1 MKNLTRTGVVQA
13 AVLLLVLMPLARAF
27 TRTSTD
33 VGTMTRTIETTDDGD
48 AETVTTKVEYTSY
61 IIFMN
66 DQTKVSSFAGI
77 PMTTT
82 DEDGDKS
89 TYLSTAVFGKITES
103 MATIMPSSDSP
114 DDKSDG
120 ASDAESDGDASATDS
135 NEAQTEDRSTS
146 IGPIVGGVVGGVVVL
161 AIIGVL
167 GWIYKR
173 KQDRKTQL
181 VEHQREQMQI
191 LAMELDGSYKPDKRG
206 EGGPLS
212 EDSIFTEDMVS
223 KYTGGSISRNPPT
236 LLEAYT
242 SSAQPITVG
251 TELTMDSQ
259 GHKGMPDGSPL
270 IMNCIMPLRNAKASD
285 NYTDLEWF
293 PLVADEKE
301 LMHHSGPSYIEEK
314 ELSNVATYIQKPSGQ
329 MSLTPVGPAQR
340 KF

>member
-1 MKNLTRTGVVQA
+1 
-13 AVLLLVLMPLARAF
+13 
-27 TRTSTD
+27 
-33 VGTMTRTIETTDDGD
+33 
-48 AETVTTKVEYTSY
+48 
-61 IIFMN
+61 MN
-66 DQTKVSSFAGI
+66 DDIRVSSFAGI

-82 DEDGDKS
+82 DDDGDKS
-89 TYLSTAVFGKITES
+89 TYLSTAIIGKHTEA
-103 MATIMPSSDSP
+103 MATIMPSSDSRDDESNAKSNAESEDDGSAS
-114 DDKSDG
+114 DDK
-120 ASDAESDGDASATDS
+120 
-135 NEAQTEDRSTS
+135 EAQTKDRTTS
-146 IGPIVGGVVGGVVVL
+146 IGPIVGGVVGGVVIL
-161 AIIGVL
+161 AIIGVV
-167 GWIYKR
+167 GCIYKR
-173 KQDRKTQL
+173 KQDRKQHL

-236 LLEAYT
+236 LLEEYT

-259 GHKGMPDGSPL
+259 GYKGMPDGSPL

-293 PLVADEKE
+293 PLVVDEQE
-301 LMHHSGPSYIEEK
+301 LMHHSGPSYIQEK
-314 ELSNVATYIQKPSGQ
+314 ELSNIATYIQKPSGQ
-329 MSLTPVGPAQR
+329 MSLTPTGQPQQ

>member
-1 MKNLTRTGVVQA
+1 MKSLVRIGVAQA
-13 AVLLLVLMPLARAF
+13 AVILLVLMPLARAF
-27 TRTSTD
+27 TRTSTEI
-33 VGTMTRTIETTDDGD
+33 GTMTETIKTTEDGD
-48 AETVTTKVEYTSY
+48 AETITTKIPYTSY

-77 PMTTT
+77 PITTT

-89 TYLSTAVFGKITES
+89 TYFSTAVFGKHTEP
-103 MATIMPSSDSP
+103 MGTIMPSSDP
-114 DDKSDG
+114 QDD
-120 ASDAESDGDASATDS
+120 ASDAKSGDDASGTDDK
-135 NEAQTEDRSTS
+135 EAQKEDRSTS

-181 VEHQREQMQI
+181 VEHRREQMQI

-206 EGGPLS
+206 EGAPHS

-236 LLEAYT
+236 LLEEYT

-270 IMNCIMPLRNAKASD
+270 VMNYIMPLRNAKASD

-293 PLVADEKE
+293 PLVANEQE

-329 MSLTPVGPAQR
+329 MSLTPVGQAQR
-340 KF
+340 RF